1 MKRAVAFALSAV
13 VLSGAA
19 GHISITAEQSAAQK
33 PATAGPADADPRIAA
48 LLANIS
54 EQRMRQLL
62 EKLVSFGTRNTLSST
77 DSPTRGIGA
86 ARQWIL
92 EEMQRSSKRLQVSFD
107 THQVPAGG
115 RITRPV

>member
-1 MKRAVAFALSAV
+1 MGRIKKVRPSKHFRIMKQ
-13 VLSGAA
+13 AA
-19 GHISITAEQSAAQK
+19 IFTLA
-33 PATAGPADADPRIAA
+33 AA

-54 EQRMRQLL
+54 EQRLRQLL
-62 EKLVSFGTRNTLSST
+62 EKLVSFGTRNTLSRT

-107 THQVPAGG
+107 THQIPEGG
-115 RITRPV
+115 RITRAVDLRNVIAILPGK